1 MMTDKNKI
9 ASDNMGLVHACCKRF
24 AGKGIEYDELFAA
37 GSLGLAKAINNFD
50 ESRNFQF
57 STYAFPVIMGEIKRL
72 FRDGGAVKVSRTLK
86 ELAMNIGRFCN
97 EFRQKN
103 GQEPTVSQIAKIL
116 DVSEEKVVDALNCT
130 RLPLSLTADY
140 DEDGNPQI
148 DVPIEDIQY
157 AISERLSLER
167 AVSLLDEKDRRIIT
181 LRYYQNKTQSQTA
194 QLLDMTQ
201 VQVSRREKKILSIIR
216 EKMSG

>member
-24 AGKGIEYDELFAA
+24 TGKGIEYDELFAA

-72 FRDGGAVKVSRTLK
+72 FRDGGSVKVSRTLK
-86 ELAMNIGRFCN
+86 ELAMNISKLCN
-97 EFRQKN
+97 ELRQKN
-103 GQEPTVSQIAKIL
+103 GQEPTVSQIAQIL
-116 DVSEEKVVDALNCT
+116 DISEEKVIDALNCT
-130 RLPLSLTADY
+130 RIPLSLTADY
-140 DEDGNPQI
+140 DEEGNPQI
-148 DVPIEDIQY
+148 DVPVDDIQY
-157 AISERLSLER
+157 AISERLSLES
-167 AVSLLDEKDRRIIT
+167 AVNLLNEKDRRIII

-194 QLLDMTQ
+194 ELLDMTQ
-201 VQVSRREKKILSIIR
+201 VQVSRREKKILSNIR